1 MKYRK
6 DFVTNSSSSSYI
18 CEICGETAHGM
29 DLSIR
34 DAEMCECVNGHI
46 FCNEHSL
53 ERPSKE
59 EMIKDILSRGLGDYS
74 EAELQEMSEESLYNN
89 VFTDGG
95 RYDLPEM
102 ACPICQFIEYSEKDL
117 SAYLLKEYGVPRDEV
132 FAEVK
137 KVNKRRRKLY
147 DGEYITYVC
156 QKHNLNPAEI
166 VNGWKEKF
174 GTYENFSNF
183 IK

>member
-18 CEICGETAHGM
+18 CEICGADAHGM

-34 DAEMCECVNGHI
+34 DAEM
-46 FCNEHSL
+46 
-53 ERPSKE
+53 
-59 EMIKDILSRGLGDYS
+59 S
-74 EAELQEMSEESLYNN
+74 EDTLYND

-95 RYDLPEM
+95 CYDVPEM
-102 ACPICQFIEYSEKDL
+102 VCPICQFIEYSEQDL

-147 DGEYITYVC
+147 DSEYITYVC
-156 QKHNLNPAEI
+156 QKHNLIPAEI

>member
-59 EMIKDILSRGLGDYS
+59 EMIKDILSR
-74 EAELQEMSEESLYNN
+74 
-89 VFTDGG
+89 
-95 RYDLPEM
+95 
-102 ACPICQFIEYSEKDL
+102 L
-117 SAYLLKEYGVPRDEV
+117 SALITL
-132 FAEVK
+132 ALHIA
-137 KVNKRRRKLY
+137 NKCMFL
-147 DGEYITYVC
+147 I
-156 QKHNLNPAEI
+156 
-166 VNGWKEKF
+166 
-174 GTYENFSNF
+174 
-183 IK
+183 